1 MIWLVSVEALV
12 LCLAQRSGLKIEHC
26 RSYHIGCRC
35 GSDSTPRPGNFHILQ
50 MAQKRG
56 KKKKAELTLNK
67 FECFLLLIC
76 LMSMKFS
83 GPTEDP
89 KRVEVKFCLLC
100 KGKFPKQEYFNDCSA
115 QKLQQTPIYKKEGR
129 RNSCCSS
136 LTSPP
141 HSYYPGAMLFDS
153 EIWFT
158 HILLQQTDF
167 YFSRADSKITLFM
180 NSS

>member
-1 MIWLVSVEALV
+1 MKWVKDRALPQLSYRLQVWLGFDPKAWELPYTAN
-12 LCLAQRSGLKIEHC
+12 GTKKGE
-26 RSYHIGCRC
+26 
-35 GSDSTPRPGNFHILQ
+35 
-50 MAQKRG
+50 
-56 KKKKAELTLNK
+56 KKKAELTLNK